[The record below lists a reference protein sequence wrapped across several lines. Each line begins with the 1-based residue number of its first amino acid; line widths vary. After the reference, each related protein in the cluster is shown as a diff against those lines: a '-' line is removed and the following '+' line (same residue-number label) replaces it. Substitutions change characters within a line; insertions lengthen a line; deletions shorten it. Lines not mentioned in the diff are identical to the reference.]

1 VSGASDPAP
10 VAQAAPPE
18 GERTAAGAP
27 SIVLAPAEA
36 QVLALQRQM
45 GNRAVNHLLRSPHG
59 TRLLQRRRLPEP
71 KDIAALEKTTGGAAS
86 ADATAVQKGVFR
98 LLVLAQEQLTPD
110 EKKEFAVRLYTGVS
124 IADWRK
130 HPAADQSKML
140 NDGEAHYKTLS
151 DAERQTAQ
159 AKALEAVR
167 PDLVLG
173 DPKLIDT
180 GPRSGSTDAANIQKL
195 IDNSNK
201 IFANIA
207 SGTSD
212 GDIKDVFGAA
222 SVANAK
228 GRYANGR
235 FWMNKLHTA
244 DKIVTDRS
252 GYSSEVGQGGL
263 TGHHEIIRLHPSVID
278 KPDEDESVVT
288 LVHESMHAGNNDIG
302 DEGGYI
308 DQSDFK
314 DVSTAKKLTNAAHF
328 EVVPRRILAADF
340 AFAGEKFIPKA
351 APGSSG
357 SGPKLTPKQQAVAD
371 ATNMYRS
378 AWALGL
384 NLHLLFVR
392 VFKNPADWNTV
403 DLATVFGLP
412 HGTHFSDVLPFWSK
426 VMGLTVHERTTIDAT
441 SSDASKAP
449 VSSVD
454 IALSEGV
461 IRKLSKGRS
470 AVPKFV
476 DADKFEHDGAT
487 AAELGAISTVDD
499 ERDLLIRLVRRK
511 QIISI
516 ASDNEDTDVKVVKTM
531 GSVPGFWTDI
541 LKKRPPTAF
550 PSSFGSA
557 LVGGQDTPAP
567 RAGLGTEPDDA
578 RGTDVADVAESPGE
592 DQAATVDA

>member
-1 VSGASDPAP
+1 MSGPSERTEAVES
-10 VAQAAPPE
+10 APPE
-18 GERTAAGAP
+18 GERAPAGVG
-27 SIVLAPAEA
+27 SVVLAPGEA
-36 QVLALQRQM
+36 QLLTLQRQM
-45 GNRAVNHLLRSPHG
+45 GNRAVNRLMRSAHG
-59 TRLLQRRRLPEP
+59 ARLLQRRRLPEP
-71 KDIAALEKTTGGAAS
+71 KDIAALETTTGGGAS
-86 ADATAVQKGVFR
+86 ADAIAVQKGVVR
-98 LLVLAQEQLTPD
+98 LLVLAQEQLTKD
-110 EKKEFAVRLYTGVS
+110 EKDDFAVRVYTGMS

-130 HPAADQSKML
+130 LPAAEQSKRL
-140 NDGEAHYKTLS
+140 NDGEAHYKSLS
-151 DAERQTAQ
+151 AADQQVAQ

-180 GPRSGSTDAANIQKL
+180 GPRAGSGDAANIQKL

-201 IFANIA
+201 IFADIA
-207 SGTSD
+207 SGKRD

-263 TGHHEIIRLHPSVID
+263 TGHKEIIRLHPSVID

-288 LVHESMHAGNNDIG
+288 LVHESMHAGNDDIG
-302 DEGGYI
+302 DDGGYI

-314 DVSTAKKLTNAAHF
+314 DVSTAKKLRNAAHF
-328 EVVPRRILAADF
+328 EVVPRRILGASFD
-340 AFAGEKFIPKA
+340 FAGEKFIPKA
-351 APGSSG
+351 APGSTG
-357 SGPKLTPKQQAVAD
+357 AGPKLTPKQQAVAD

-392 VFKNPADWNTV
+392 VFKKPADWNTV
-403 DLATVFGLP
+403 DLSTVFGLP

-426 VMGLTVHERTTIDAT
+426 VMGLTVHERTTIDPT
-441 SSDASKAP
+441 SGDPSKAP

-461 IRKLSKGRS
+461 IRKLSKGRGQ
-470 AVPKFV
+470 VPSFA
-476 DADKFEHDGAT
+476 DADTFEHDGAT
-487 AAELGAISTVDD
+487 AAELAAISTVDD

-511 QIISI
+511 RIISI

-550 PSSFGSA
+550 PSTFGTA
-557 LVGGQDTPAP
+557 LVGGEDRPAS
-567 RAGLGTEPDDA
+567 RAGLGPEADDDA
-578 RGTDVADVAESPGE
+578 EGADVAES
-592 DQAATVDA
+592 AS